1 MPLKRFDPISSEGF
15 GGMGPDG
22 MYKRLGIPVFF
33 MMDSNWALPERKFES
48 PASFSSPKILW
59 ILGFLI
65 SVSTTMTR
73 TPVWAIA
80 IAVLI
85 TVVVF
90 PSPGLGLVRRT
101 FLGGLSEKERRTD
114 VRMFR

>member
-15 GGMGPDG
+15 GGKGPDG

-33 MMDSNWALPERKFES
+33 MCDSNSALPERKFES
-48 PASFSSPKILW
+48 PASFSSPKTLW
-59 ILGFLI
+59 TLGFLI

-73 TPVWAIA
+73 TPVWASA

-85 TVVVF
+85 TVVGF
-90 PSPGLGLVRRT
+90 PSPGLGLVRRI
-101 FLGGLSEKERRTD
+101 FLGGLSEKERRMD
-114 VRMFR
+114 GR